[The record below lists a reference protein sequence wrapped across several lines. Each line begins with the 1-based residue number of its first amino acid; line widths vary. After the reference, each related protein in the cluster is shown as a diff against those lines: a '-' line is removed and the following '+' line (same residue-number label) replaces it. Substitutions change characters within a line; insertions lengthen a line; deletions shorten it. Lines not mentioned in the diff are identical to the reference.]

1 MKIIDILKRPTIDEM
16 LKHEMLEACRGLIGA
31 EADLDRA
38 RCLVAYYHDRITRM
52 AARGVA
58 MPSAGTAVV
67 LPLVSDTRADT
78 DIAPTHPVA
87 SRAH

>member
-1 MKIIDILKRPTIDEM
+1 MKIIDIFKRPTIDEM
-16 LKHEMLEACRGLIGA
+16 LEYEMLKARRGLIDA

-38 RCLVAYYHDRITRM
+38 RCLVAYYRDRITRM
-52 AARGVA
+52 AARGVTI
-58 MPSAGTAVV
+58 PSAGTAVV

-78 DIAPTHPVA
+78 DIALTHPVA